1 MNEVSES
8 RPRKG
13 RDGEALAREAAEHIL
28 CARYTARELARRLGV
43 SVPTVSRLLARLRAA
58 LLARGG
64 ELVSVRRG
72 RHWQYEI
79 REPEGRAWE
88 AFARLRGFVRKPLR
102 PAAGEIED
110 VVYSGR

>member
-1 MNEVSES
+1 MSELSES
-8 RPRKG
+8 GSKRELG
-13 RDGEALAREAAEHIL
+13 REALAREAAEHIL

-43 SVPTVSRLLARLRAA
+43 SVPTVSRVLARLRASLA
-58 LLARGG
+58 ARGG

-72 RHWQYEI
+72 RAWHYEI
-79 REPEGRAWE
+79 REPQGGAWE

-102 PAAGEIED
+102 PIAGEIDD